1 MPPKIEFRFDARRAA
16 AAAAYLLKLHG
27 GELNHMKLIKLLYVA
42 DRTSLDRFGRPIVG
56 DRYVSMKHGPVLSR
70 VYNFIKEED
79 GTPSVWSVL
88 IERGPDKMTV
98 RLLDND
104 PSFDALSA
112 ADLEILEE
120 IAALYKEWNQYKLR
134 DMTHQEFE
142 EWQNPG
148 TSSRELPVER
158 VLEVGLKKSP
168 EEIARVRQSA
178 AEKKHFENIFG
189 AA

>member
-1 MPPKIEFRFDARRAA
+1 VIRFRFDERKAA

-27 GELNHMKLIKLLYVA
+27 GKLNHMKLIKLLYVA
-42 DRTSLDRFGRPIVG
+42 ERTSLDRFGRPIVG

-70 VYNFIKEED
+70 VYNFIKDEA

-88 IERGPDKMTV
+88 IERGDDKLTV

-104 PSFDALSA
+104 PNLGPLSDADVL
-112 ADLEILEE
+112 ILEE
-120 IAALYKEWNQYKLR
+120 ITKLYQGWDQYKLR
-134 DMTHQEFE
+134 DMTHEEFA

-148 TSSRELPVER
+148 NSSRELPVER
-158 VLEVGLKKSP
+158 VLEIGLKKSP
-168 EEIARVRQSA
+168 EEIARVRQA
-178 AEKKHFENIFG
+178 AVETKHFENIFG